1 MEKRIYSLNLAA
13 YVMATTN
20 LLPQL
25 VRDEESGTYYML
37 FPPCAGVAGAV
48 REFKKYNP
56 TLPIHDFLHAVKLL
70 RASIKER
77 EIIDKLVVKGF

>member
-13 YVMATTN
+13 YIIATTN

-25 VRDEESGTYYML
+25 ERDEESGTYYMI
-37 FPPCAGVAGAV
+37 FPPCAGVASAV
-48 REFKKYNP
+48 REFKKHNP
-56 TLPIHDFLHAVKLL
+56 TLPIHDFLRAIKLL

-77 EIIDKLVVKGF
+77 EVIDSGT

>member
-13 YVMATTN
+13 YIIATTN

-25 VRDEESGTYYML
+25 ARDEESATYYML
-37 FPPCAGVAGAV
+37 FPPCEGVASAV
-48 REFKKYNP
+48 REFKKHNP
-56 TLPIHDFLHAVKLL
+56 TLPIHDFLRAIKLL

-77 EIIDKLVVKGF
+77 EVIDSGT

>member
-13 YVMATTN
+13 YIIATTN

-25 VRDEESGTYYML
+25 ARDEESATYYML

-48 REFKKYNP
+48 REFKKHNP
-56 TLPIHDFLHAVKLL
+56 TLPIHDFLRAIKLL

-77 EIIDKLVVKGF
+77 EVIDSEV

>member
-13 YVMATTN
+13 YIIATTN

-25 VRDEESGTYYML
+25 ARDEESATYYML

-48 REFKKYNP
+48 REFKKHNP
-56 TLPIHDFLHAVKLL
+56 SLPIHDFLRAIKLL

-77 EIIDKLVVKGF
+77 EVIDSGT

>member
-13 YVMATTN
+13 YIIATTN

-25 VRDEESGTYYML
+25 ARDEESATYYML

-48 REFKKYNP
+48 REFKKHNP
-56 TLPIHDFLHAVKLL
+56 TLPIHDFLRAIKLL

-77 EIIDKLVVKGF
+77 EVMDSGT

>member
-13 YVMATTN
+13 YIIATTN

-25 VRDEESGTYYML
+25 ERDEESGTYYMI
-37 FPPCAGVAGAV
+37 FTPCAGVASAV
-48 REFKKYNP
+48 REFKKNNR
-56 TLPIHDFLHAVKLL
+56 TLPIHDFLRAIKLL

-77 EIIDKLVVKGF
+77 EAIDSGT

>member
-13 YVMATTN
+13 YIIATTN

-25 VRDEESGTYYML
+25 ARDEESGTYYMV
-37 FPPCAGVAGAV
+37 FPPCAGVASAV
-48 REFKKYNP
+48 REFKKHNP
-56 TLPIHDFLHAVKLL
+56 TLPIHDFLRAIKLL

-77 EIIDKLVVKGF
+77 EVIDSGT

>member
-13 YVMATTN
+13 YIIATTN

-25 VRDEESGTYYML
+25 VRDEESATYYML

-48 REFKKYNP
+48 REFKKHNP

-70 RASIKER
+70 CASITDR
-77 EIIDKLVVKGF
+77 EVIDRQN

>member
-13 YVMATTN
+13 YIIATTN

-25 VRDEESGTYYML
+25 ARDEESATYYMI
-37 FPPCAGVAGAV
+37 FPPCAGVASAV
-48 REFKKYNP
+48 HEFKKHNP
-56 TLPIHDFLHAVKLL
+56 TLPIHDFLRAIKLL

-77 EIIDKLVVKGF
+77 EVIDSGT

>member
-13 YVMATTN
+13 YIIATTN

-25 VRDEESGTYYML
+25 ERDEESGTYYMI
-37 FPPCAGVAGAV
+37 FPPCAGVASAV
-48 REFKKYNP
+48 REFKKNNP
-56 TLPIHDFLHAVKLL
+56 TLPIHDFLRAIKLL

-77 EIIDKLVVKGF
+77 EVIDSGT

>member
-13 YVMATTN
+13 YIIATTN

-25 VRDEESGTYYML
+25 ARDEESGTYYMI
-37 FPPCAGVAGAV
+37 FTPCAGVTSAV
-48 REFKKYNP
+48 REFKKHNP
-56 TLPIHDFLHAVKLL
+56 TLPIHDFLRAIKLL

-77 EIIDKLVVKGF
+77 EVIDSGT